1 MNICFGLEIP
11 NPVYVLLKN
20 SCCQYTH
27 ILHYARY
34 INNALQKL
42 YSRYND
48 YVRYVNDVSYLMIL
62 VT

>member
-1 MNICFGLEIP
+1 MHTLIMLSYDY
-11 NPVYVLLKN
+11 YV
-20 SCCQYTH
+20 
-27 ILHYARY
+27 RY

-48 YVRYVNDVSYLMIL
+48 YVRYVNDVSCLMIL